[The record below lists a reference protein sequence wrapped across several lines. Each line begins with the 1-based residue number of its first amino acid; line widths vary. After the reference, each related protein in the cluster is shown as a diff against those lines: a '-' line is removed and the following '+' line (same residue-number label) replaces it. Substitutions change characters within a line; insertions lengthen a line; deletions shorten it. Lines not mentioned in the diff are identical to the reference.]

1 MLPDPAPRS
10 ETSPSPA
17 ESDRAPLELAL
28 AERVRDGDTA
38 AFETLFTAYYE
49 PLLRYAVGYV
59 KSRPAAE
66 EMVQDV
72 FLTCWVQ
79 REQWQVEGSVKGYLY
94 AMTRNRAL
102 NWLRRGSV
110 ERRWA
115 ASVER
120 TPGASRLVPRQDPAD
135 QATRLAELD
144 RAIRAA
150 VDRLPP
156 RCREAF
162 QLSREHQLSYEQIA
176 ETMGTSVKTVQEQIG
191 RALRALR
198 LSLADWVRG

>member
-1 MLPDPAPRS
+1 MSPEPAHSLPMPP
-10 ETSPSPA
+10 P
-17 ESDRAPLELAL
+17 ESDRTPLELAL
-28 AERVRDGDTA
+28 ARRVRAGDTD
-38 AFETLFTAYYE
+38 AFEALFTAYYE
-49 PLLRYAVGYV
+49 ALLRYAFGYV
-59 KSRPAAE
+59 KSRQAAE

-110 ERRWA
+110 ERRWTA
-115 ASVER
+115 TIER
-120 TPGASRLVPRQDPAD
+120 GPAPVRLLPRQDPAD
-135 QATRLAELD
+135 QATHLDELD
-144 RAIRAA
+144 RAIKEA

-162 QLSREHQLSYEQIA
+162 TLSREYQLSYEQIA
-176 ETMGTSVKTVQEQIG
+176 EAMGTSVKTVQEQIG

-198 LSLADWVRG
+198 ISLAEWLQ

>member
-1 MLPDPAPRS
+1 L
-10 ETSPSPA
+10 
-17 ESDRAPLELAL
+17 LELAL
-28 AERVRDGDTA
+28 ARRVRAGDTE
-38 AFETLFTAYYE
+38 AFESLFTGYYE
-49 PLLRYAVGYV
+49 ALLRYAFGYV

-72 FLTCWVQ
+72 FFTCWVQ

-102 NWLRRGSV
+102 NWLRRNSV

-115 ASVER
+115 ATLDR
-120 TPGASRLVPRQDPAD
+120 GFGASRVLPRAELAD
-135 QATRLAELD
+135 QAAGVAELD

-176 ETMGTSVKTVQEQIG
+176 EAMGTSVKTVQEQIG
-191 RALRALR
+191 RALRSLR
-198 LSLADWVRG
+198 TSLAEWLR

>member
-1 MLPDPAPRS
+1 MPPEPAPYRM
-10 ETSPSPA
+10 ESPA
-17 ESDRAPLELAL
+17 PDADRALNELAL
-28 AERVRDGDTA
+28 ARRVQAGDSV
-38 AFETLFTAYYE
+38 AFEALFTAYYE

-59 KSRPAAE
+59 KSRAAAE

-79 REQWQVEGSVKGYLY
+79 REQWQIEGSVKGYLY

-102 NWLRRGSV
+102 NWLRRSTV

-115 ASVER
+115 STIER
-120 TPGASRLVPRQDPAD
+120 APAPMRLLPRQDPAD
-135 QATRLAELD
+135 EATRMAELD

-176 ETMGTSVKTVQEQIG
+176 EAMGTSVKTVQEQIG
-191 RALRALR
+191 RALRSLR
-198 LSLADWVRG
+198 NSLSEWLQ